1 MAEDQGINVE
11 YEEQIARLIL
21 NRPKQLNALNDDIRR
36 VIATTLNELMERPDI
51 RLLVISGEGKS
62 FCSGADLRTTSYP
75 KVEGDWSTRRNRTA
89 TW

>member
-51 RLLVISGEGKS
+51 RLLVISG
-62 FCSGADLRTTSYP
+62 
-75 KVEGDWSTRRNRTA
+75 
-89 TW
+89 